1 MAAEVPPKVTLT
13 QKAGALA
20 YRVFCAVLRILDIKV
35 VAIFG
40 RIIGYLVWAL
50 MPGRRRIV
58 ARNMR
63 IVVDPTL
70 RGKKLSALVR
80 RNMVRTTMNMACT
93 FKTGIMTENE
103 LQKSVSLIGAESFE
117 EMAANGQTVI
127 GCIPHAG
134 NWEILARIRPLFPR
148 VKRYGSMYRR
158 LDNPVLEDIV
168 YKCRTKFGCE
178 MFSSKKGLKEV
189 FRLAKEG
196 GMLGVLS
203 DQFTQQGVFIPYF
216 GKVTGT
222 TPLPA
227 LIYKRCRGNGHLI
240 AANTRNTGLG
250 KWDAVLSNHIEIS
263 ESGADSLA
271 AITMEVNKALEAAQK
286 ESIIDGFWMHHRWK
300 ATSRFAPEVDDT
312 QREIIRKYATL
323 PFRIVICVP
332 EAFEEALCTIPFM
345 RELKACRPDI
355 QLNIVCPA
363 EQKEFW
369 LTQDYVTYAV
379 TTDKP
384 LQQLEAD
391 ELYKDGPY
399 DFLFMLSENGR
410 VFREMKGLMPIFSSG
425 FSTNPFQKKLRTRYV
440 LPVGEAPEPRIE
452 DYRNLASWHIS
463 LTQQP
468 YADPAKGN
476 PTAEGNFIAPFS
488 TLGTADSWQTD
499 KWKDVVHRLG
509 AETRLLALETDRA
522 RAESLAT
529 ELGVSSVIVKPETVA
544 DVLGPHCKLYAV
556 DGLLPQL
563 AALVGCPCRV
573 IMSSRLAE
581 VYGPAGEE
589 HRTFTQHT
597 PCHPCYRAECDQSQ
611 PCSAGITV
619 EDFLS

>member
-168 YKCRTKFGCE
+168 YKCRTRFGCE

-355 QLNIVCPA
+355 QLNIVSPA
-363 EQKEFW
+363 EQKAFW

-522 RAESLAT
+522 RAESLAA

-544 DVLGPHCKLYAV
+544 DELGPHCKLYAV

>member
-355 QLNIVCPA
+355 QLNIVSPA
-363 EQKEFW
+363 EQKAFW

-522 RAESLAT
+522 RAESLAA

-544 DVLGPHCKLYAV
+544 DELGPHCKLYAV